1 MSFYNLLLI
10 GAGIALLWM
19 AADHFVVAATRLAR
33 IWRASPVLIGAL
45 VVGFGTSAPELTVS
59 AVAALRGELAESVG
73 NVVGSNAA
81 NLSLV
86 LGMSAMLAP
95 VANQA
100 RLIRREGLATLVAM
114 AVLTWAVWDDLLGRG
129 EGWLLLAGMAAAIV
143 LLFWWSGRDFRAG
156 IAQPAVEGLSE
167 EEAGRRLG
175 GELFRAAWSL
185 GGIVAG
191 SWLLVEGGDRTAQA
205 LGLTGG
211 FVGATIFA
219 LGTSLPELATT
230 LAAARRRANALV
242 LGNLLGSNL
251 FNSLLVMGVAGVIG
265 PGAIGER
272 RLAEYAVMMAIGG
285 LVIVLGVLR
294 PRLGRPEG
302 AALLASF
309 VIFIAV
315 VAQNATV

>member
-1 MSFYNLLLI
+1 MVFNLLLI
-10 GAGIALLWM
+10 GAGVALLWM
-19 AADHFVVAATRLAR
+19 AADHFVTAATRLAR

-59 AVAALRGELAESVG
+59 VVAALRGELAESVG

-86 LGMSAMLAP
+86 LGMSAALAP
-95 VANQA
+95 MAGGA
-100 RLIRREGLATLVAM
+100 RLIRREGLLTLGAM
-114 AVLTWAVWDDLLGRG
+114 AVAVWAVWDDFLGRT
-129 EGWLLLAGMAAAIV
+129 EGWLLLFGMAAAVV
-143 LLFWWSGRDFRAG
+143 LLFVWSGRDFRAG
-156 IAQPAVEGLSE
+156 RTPPMTAGLGE
-167 EEAGRRLG
+167 EEGGHRLG

-191 SWLLVEGGDRTAQA
+191 SWLLVEGGDRTALA

-230 LAAARRRANALV
+230 LAAARRRANELV

-251 FNSLLVMGVAGVIG
+251 FNSLLVLGTVGAVG

-272 RLAEYAVMMAIGG
+272 RLLEYAVMLAIGA
-285 LVIVLGVLR
+285 LVIVLGAAR
-294 PRLGRPEG
+294 RRLARLEG
-302 AALLASF
+302 LALLASF
-309 VIFIAV
+309 AIFIAV
-315 VAQNATV
+315 VAQNTTV

>member
-1 MSFYNLLLI
+1 MFNLLLI

-19 AADHFVVAATRLAR
+19 AADHFVTAATRLAR

-59 AVAALRGELAESVG
+59 VVAALRGELAESVG

-86 LGMSAMLAP
+86 LGLSAALAP
-95 VANQA
+95 IAGQT
-100 RLIRREGLATLVAM
+100 RLMRREGLLTLGAM
-114 AVLTWAVWDDLLGRG
+114 AVATWAVWDDFLGRT
-129 EGWLLLAGMAAAIV
+129 EGWLLLLGMAAAVV
-143 LLFWWSGRDFRAG
+143 LMFVWSSRDFRAG
-156 IAQPAVEGLSE
+156 TTPPVAAGLGEDEGE
-167 EEAGRRLG
+167 YRLR
-175 GELFRAAWSL
+175 GELFRAVWSL

-230 LAAARRRANALV
+230 LAAARRRANELV
-242 LGNLLGSNL
+242 LGNLLGSNM
-251 FNSLLVMGVAGVIG
+251 FNSLLVLGTVGAVG

-272 RLAEYAVMMAIGG
+272 RLGEYGVMMAIGA
-285 LVIVLGVLR
+285 LVIVLGTAR
-294 PRLGRPEG
+294 RRLARGDG
-302 AALLASF
+302 LALLASF
-309 VIFIAV
+309 AIFIAV
-315 VAQNATV
+315 VAQNTTV

>member
-1 MSFYNLLLI
+1 MLLI

-86 LGMSAMLAP
+86 LGMSAVLAP

-156 IAQPAVEGLSE
+156 IASSVDGLSE
-167 EEAGRRLG
+167 EEEGRRLG

-251 FNSLLVMGVAGVIG
+251 FNSLLVMGAAGVIG

>member
-1 MSFYNLLLI
+1 MVFNLLLI
-10 GAGIALLWM
+10 GAGVALLWM
-19 AADHFVVAATRLAR
+19 AADHFVTAATRLAR

-59 AVAALRGELAESVG
+59 VVAALRGELAESVG

-86 LGMSAMLAP
+86 LGMSAALAP
-95 VANQA
+95 MVGGA
-100 RLIRREGLATLVAM
+100 RLIRREGLLTLGAM
-114 AVLTWAVWDDLLGRG
+114 AVAVWAVWDDFLGRA
-129 EGWLLLAGMAAAIV
+129 EGWLLLSGMAAAVI
-143 LLFWWSGRDFRAG
+143 LLFVWSGRDFRAG
-156 IAQPAVEGLSE
+156 RTPPVTAGLNE
-167 EEAGRRLG
+167 EEEGGFRLG
-175 GELFRAAWSL
+175 AELFRAIWSL

-230 LAAARRRANALV
+230 LAAARRRANELV

-251 FNSLLVMGVAGVIG
+251 FNSLLVLGTVGAVG

-272 RLAEYAVMMAIGG
+272 RLLEYAVMLAIGA
-285 LVIVLGVLR
+285 LVIALGAAR
-294 PRLGRPEG
+294 RRLARLEG
-302 AALLASF
+302 LALLASF
-309 VIFIAV
+309 AIFIAV
-315 VAQNATV
+315 VAQNTTV